1 MWDGIWGSL
10 SIFEKDQT
18 GYRSTT
24 LGQQQQQEKNQWKI
38 VLAFWILSTEMPSGI
53 ENTFLAATIGGFLI
67 GMLGNG
73 FIVLVNCIDLVKRQK
88 LSSADCILTGLAISR
103 ISQLWVILCDSFL
116 LVLWPHLYAIDKLTK
131 VVSSFW
137 ILSNHLATWFA
148 TCLSVFYF
156 FKVANFSHPCFTWLR
171 WRIRSVVLV
180 LLLGSLSLLFL
191 NYESIYTLSHILT
204 NSYKIY
210 VRNSTWSSDVSETHY
225 LHQLIVFN
233 FINLIPF
240 LLSLTSLLLLVLSL
254 MRHIRN
260 LQFNPSSK
268 DLSTEAHKRAMKIV
282 MSFFFLFIIH
292 VSSILLIAWVFLKL
306 QGRLAQLV
314 VVLTSTV
321 FPSSHSFI
329 LILGNS
335 KLRQNALRLL
345 WYLNCHPKR
354 VKSLAS

>member
-1 MWDGIWGSL
+1 M
-10 SIFEKDQT
+10 
-18 GYRSTT
+18 
-24 LGQQQQQEKNQWKI
+24 
-38 VLAFWILSTEMPSGI
+38 
-53 ENTFLAATIGGFLI
+53 I

-103 ISQLWVILCDSFL
+103 ISQLWAILCDSFL

-131 VVSSFW
+131 VSIFW
-137 ILSNHLATWFA
+137 TLSNHLATWFA

-191 NYESIYTLSHILT
+191 NFELIHVFNSVWT
-204 NSYKIY
+204 NDYKIY
-210 VRNSTWSSDVSETHY
+210 ARNSTWSPNVSETHY

-233 FINLIPF
+233 FISLIPF

-260 LQFNPSSK
+260 LQLNPSSK
-268 DLSTEAHKRAMKIV
+268 DLSTEAHKRAMKMV
-282 MSFFFLFIIH
+282 MSFLFLFVIH
-292 VSSILLIAWVFLKL
+292 VSSVLLTGWVFLKL
-306 QGRLAQLV
+306 QGRLAKLV

-335 KLRQNALRLL
+335 KLRQNAIGLL
-345 WYLNCHPKR
+345 WYLNCRLKR
-354 VKSLAS
+354 VKSLPS

>member
-1 MWDGIWGSL
+1 
-10 SIFEKDQT
+10 
-18 GYRSTT
+18 
-24 LGQQQQQEKNQWKI
+24 
-38 VLAFWILSTEMPSGI
+38 MPSGI

-67 GMLGNG
+67 GILGNG

-156 FKVANFSHPCFTWLR
+156 FKVASFSHPCFTWLR
-171 WRIRSVVLV
+171 WQIRSVVLV

-282 MSFFFLFIIH
+282 MSFLFLFIIH

>member
-67 GMLGNG
+67 GILGNG

-282 MSFFFLFIIH
+282 MSFLFLFIIH

>member
-1 MWDGIWGSL
+1 
-10 SIFEKDQT
+10 
-18 GYRSTT
+18 
-24 LGQQQQQEKNQWKI
+24 
-38 VLAFWILSTEMPSGI
+38 MPSGI
-53 ENTFLAATIGGFLI
+53 ENTFLVVTIGGFVI

-103 ISQLWVILCDSFL
+103 ISQLWAILCDSFL

-131 VVSSFW
+131 VSIFW
-137 ILSNHLATWFA
+137 TLSNHLATWFA

-191 NYESIYTLSHILT
+191 NFELIHVFNSVWT
-204 NSYKIY
+204 NDYKIY
-210 VRNSTWSSDVSETHY
+210 ARNSTWSPNVSETHY

-233 FINLIPF
+233 FISLIPF

-260 LQFNPSSK
+260 LQLNPSSK
-268 DLSTEAHKRAMKIV
+268 DLSTEAHKRAMKMV
-282 MSFFFLFIIH
+282 MSFLFLFVIH
-292 VSSILLIAWVFLKL
+292 ISSVLLTGWVFLKL
-306 QGRLAQLV
+306 QGRLAKLV
-314 VVLTSTV
+314 VVLTATV

-335 KLRQNALRLL
+335 KLRQNAIGLL

-354 VKSLAS
+354 VKSLPS

>member
-1 MWDGIWGSL
+1 M
-10 SIFEKDQT
+10 
-18 GYRSTT
+18 
-24 LGQQQQQEKNQWKI
+24 
-38 VLAFWILSTEMPSGI
+38 
-53 ENTFLAATIGGFLI
+53 I

-103 ISQLWVILCDSFL
+103 ISQLWAILCDSFL

-131 VVSSFW
+131 IVNSFW
-137 ILSNHLATWFA
+137 MLSNHLATWFA

-191 NYESIYTLSHILT
+191 NFELIHVFNSVWT
-204 NSYKIY
+204 NDYKIY
-210 VRNSTWSSDVSETHY
+210 VRNSTRSPNVSETHD

-233 FINLIPF
+233 FISLIPF

-260 LQFNPSSK
+260 LQLNPSSK
-268 DLSTEAHKRAMKIV
+268 DLSTEAHKGAMKMV
-282 MSFFFLFIIH
+282 MSFLFLFVIH
-292 VSSILLIAWVFLKL
+292 VSSVLLTGWVFLKL
-306 QGRLAQLV
+306 QGRLAKLV
-314 VVLTSTV
+314 VVLTATV

-335 KLRQNALRLL
+335 KLR
-345 WYLNCHPKR
+345 
-354 VKSLAS
+354 

>member
-1 MWDGIWGSL
+1 M
-10 SIFEKDQT
+10 
-18 GYRSTT
+18 
-24 LGQQQQQEKNQWKI
+24 
-38 VLAFWILSTEMPSGI
+38 
-53 ENTFLAATIGGFLI
+53 I
-67 GMLGNG
+67 GMLRNG

-88 LSSADCILTGLAISR
+88 LSLADCILTGLAISR
-103 ISQLWVILCDSFL
+103 ISQLWAILCDSFL

-131 VVSSFW
+131 VSIFW
-137 ILSNHLATWFA
+137 TLSNHLATWFA

-191 NYESIYTLSHILT
+191 NSESIYMFSHIST

-210 VRNSTWSSDVSETHY
+210 ARNSTWSPNVSETHD

-260 LQFNPSSK
+260 LQLNPSSK
-268 DLSTEAHKRAMKIV
+268 DLSTEAHKRVMKMV
-282 MSFFFLFIIH
+282 MSFLFLFVIH
-292 VSSILLIAWVFLKL
+292 ISSVLLTGWVFLKL
-306 QGRLAQLV
+306 QGRLAKLV

-335 KLRQNALRLL
+335 KLRQNAIGLL
-345 WYLNCHPKR
+345 WYLNCRLKR

>member
-1 MWDGIWGSL
+1 
-10 SIFEKDQT
+10 
-18 GYRSTT
+18 
-24 LGQQQQQEKNQWKI
+24 
-38 VLAFWILSTEMPSGI
+38 MPSGI
-53 ENTFLAATIGGFLI
+53 ENTFLVVTIGGFVI

-103 ISQLWVILCDSFL
+103 ISQLWAILCDSFL

-131 VVSSFW
+131 VVSIFW
-137 ILSNHLATWFA
+137 TLSNHLATWFA

-191 NYESIYTLSHILT
+191 NFELVLVFNSVWT
-204 NSYKIY
+204 NDYKIY
-210 VRNSTWSSDVSETHY
+210 ARNSTWSPNVSETHD

-260 LQFNPSSK
+260 LQLNPSSK
-268 DLSTEAHKRAMKIV
+268 DLSTEAHKRAMKMV
-282 MSFFFLFIIH
+282 MSFLFLFIIH
-292 VSSILLIAWVFLKL
+292 VSSVLLTGWVFLKL
-306 QGRLAQLV
+306 QGCLAKLV

-321 FPSSHSFI
+321 FPSGHSFI

-335 KLRQNALRLL
+335 KLRQNAIGLL
-345 WYLNCHPKR
+345 WYLNCCLKR

>member
-1 MWDGIWGSL
+1 
-10 SIFEKDQT
+10 
-18 GYRSTT
+18 
-24 LGQQQQQEKNQWKI
+24 
-38 VLAFWILSTEMPSGI
+38 MPSGI
-53 ENTFLAATIGGFLI
+53 ENTFLVVTIGGFVI
-67 GMLGNG
+67 GMLGSG

-103 ISQLWVILCDSFL
+103 ISQLWAILCDSFL

-131 VVSSFW
+131 VVSIFW
-137 ILSNHLATWFA
+137 TLSNHLATWFA

-191 NYESIYTLSHILT
+191 NFELIHVFNSVWT
-204 NSYKIY
+204 NDYKIY
-210 VRNSTWSSDVSETHY
+210 ARNSTWSPDVSETHD
-225 LHQLIVFN
+225 LHQLMVLN
-233 FINLIPF
+233 FISLIPF

-260 LQFNPSSK
+260 LQLNPSSK
-268 DLSTEAHKRAMKIV
+268 DLSTEAHKRAMKMV
-282 MSFFFLFIIH
+282 MSFLLLFVIH
-292 VSSILLIAWVFLKL
+292 VSSVLLTGWVFLKL
-306 QGRLAQLV
+306 QGRLAKLV
-314 VVLTSTV
+314 VVLTSTI
-321 FPSSHSFI
+321 FPSRHSFI

-335 KLRQNALRLL
+335 KLRQNAIGLL
-345 WYLNCHPKR
+345 WYLNCRLKR

>member
-1 MWDGIWGSL
+1 MFPGL
-10 SIFEKDQT
+10 STVF
-18 GYRSTT
+18 
-24 LGQQQQQEKNQWKI
+24 L
-38 VLAFWILSTEMPSGI
+38 ILSGVE
-53 ENTFLAATIGGFLI
+53 FLI
-67 GMLGNG
+67 GILGNV
-73 FIVLVNCIDLVKRQK
+73 FIGLVLCSECVKNQK
-88 LSSADCILTGLAISR
+88 TSLFDFILTGLAISR

-131 VVSSFW
+131 VVSIFW

-156 FKVANFSHPCFTWLR
+156 FKVANFSHPCFTWL
-171 WRIRSVVLV
+171 WWQIRSVVLV

-191 NYESIYTLSHILT
+191 NSESIYTFSHIST

-210 VRNSTWSSDVSETHY
+210 TRNSTWSSDVSETHY

-254 MRHIRN
+254 MRHIKN
-260 LQFNPSSK
+260 LQLNSSSK
-268 DLSTEAHKRAMKIV
+268 DLSTEAHKRAMKMV
-282 MSFFFLFIIH
+282 MSFLFLFVIH
-292 VSSILLIAWVFLKL
+292 VSSILLTAWVFLKL
-306 QGRLAQLV
+306 QGCLAKLV

-329 LILGNS
+329 LILGIS
-335 KLRQNALRLL
+335 KLRQNALGLL

>member
-1 MWDGIWGSL
+1 
-10 SIFEKDQT
+10 
-18 GYRSTT
+18 
-24 LGQQQQQEKNQWKI
+24 
-38 VLAFWILSTEMPSGI
+38 MPSGI
-53 ENTFLAATIGGFLI
+53 ENAFLVATIGGFLI
-67 GMLGNG
+67 GMLGSG

-88 LSSADCILTGLAISR
+88 LSSADYILTGLAISR

-116 LVLWPHLYAIDKLTK
+116 LVLWPHLYATDKK
-131 VVSSFW
+131 VVSIFW
-137 ILSNHLATWFA
+137 TLSNHLAIWFA

-156 FKVANFSHPCFTWLR
+156 FKVASFSHRCFTWLQ

-191 NYESIYTLSHILT
+191 NSESIYMFNHIST

-210 VRNSTWSSDVSETHY
+210 ARNSTWSSDVSETHY
-225 LHQLIVFN
+225 LHHLIAFN

-240 LLSLTSLLLLVLSL
+240 LLSLTSLLLLFLSL

-260 LQFNPSSK
+260 LQLNPSSK
-268 DLSTEAHKRAMKIV
+268 DLSTEAHKRAMKMV

-292 VSSILLIAWVFLKL
+292 VSSILLTDWVFLKL
-306 QGRLAQLV
+306 QGHLVRLV
-314 VVLTSTV
+314 VLLTSTV

-335 KLRQNALRLL
+335 KLRQNAVGLL

>member
-1 MWDGIWGSL
+1 
-10 SIFEKDQT
+10 
-18 GYRSTT
+18 
-24 LGQQQQQEKNQWKI
+24 
-38 VLAFWILSTEMPSGI
+38 MPSGI
-53 ENTFLAATIGGFLI
+53 ENTFLVVTIGGFVI
-67 GMLGNG
+67 GMLGSG
-73 FIVLVNCIDLVKRQK
+73 FIVLVNCIDLVKKQK

-103 ISQLWVILCDSFL
+103 ISQLWAILCDSFL

-131 VVSSFW
+131 VVSIFW
-137 ILSNHLATWFA
+137 TLSNHLATWFA

-191 NYESIYTLSHILT
+191 NFELIHVFNSVWT
-204 NSYKIY
+204 NDYKIY
-210 VRNSTWSSDVSETHY
+210 ARNSTWSPNVSETHY

-233 FINLIPF
+233 FISLIPF

-254 MRHIRN
+254 MRHIRD
-260 LQFNPSSK
+260 LQLNPGSK
-268 DLSTEAHKRAMKIV
+268 DLSTEAHKRAMKMV
-282 MSFFFLFIIH
+282 MSFLLLFVIH
-292 VSSILLIAWVFLKL
+292 VSSILLTGWVFLKL
-306 QGRLAQLV
+306 QGRLAKLV

-335 KLRQNALRLL
+335 KLRQNAIGLL
-345 WYLNCHPKR
+345 
-354 VKSLAS
+354 

>member
-1 MWDGIWGSL
+1 
-10 SIFEKDQT
+10 
-18 GYRSTT
+18 
-24 LGQQQQQEKNQWKI
+24 
-38 VLAFWILSTEMPSGI
+38 MPSGI
-53 ENTFLAATIGGFLI
+53 ENTFLVVTIGGFVI

-103 ISQLWVILCDSFL
+103 ISQLWAILCDSFL

-131 VVSSFW
+131 IVNSFW

-191 NYESIYTLSHILT
+191 NFELVLVFNSVWT
-204 NSYKIY
+204 NDYKIY
-210 VRNSTWSSDVSETHY
+210 ARNSTWSPNVSETHD

-260 LQFNPSSK
+260 LQLNPSSK
-268 DLSTEAHKRAMKIV
+268 DLSTEAHKRAMKMV
-282 MSFFFLFIIH
+282 MSFLFLFIIH
-292 VSSILLIAWVFLKL
+292 VSSVLLTGWVFLKL
-306 QGRLAQLV
+306 QGCLAKLV

-321 FPSSHSFI
+321 FPSGHSFI

-335 KLRQNALRLL
+335 KLRQNAIGLL
-345 WYLNCHPKR
+345 WYLNCCLKR

>member
-1 MWDGIWGSL
+1 M
-10 SIFEKDQT
+10 
-18 GYRSTT
+18 
-24 LGQQQQQEKNQWKI
+24 
-38 VLAFWILSTEMPSGI
+38 
-53 ENTFLAATIGGFLI
+53 I

-103 ISQLWVILCDSFL
+103 ISQLWAILCDSFL

-131 VVSSFW
+131 IVNSFW

-191 NYESIYTLSHILT
+191 NFELVLVFNSVWT
-204 NSYKIY
+204 NDYKIY
-210 VRNSTWSSDVSETHY
+210 ARNSTWSPNVSETHD

-260 LQFNPSSK
+260 LQLNPSSK
-268 DLSTEAHKRAMKIV
+268 DLSTEAHKRAMKMV
-282 MSFFFLFIIH
+282 MSFLFLFIIH
-292 VSSILLIAWVFLKL
+292 VSSVLLTGWVFLKL
-306 QGRLAQLV
+306 QGCLAKLV

-321 FPSSHSFI
+321 FPSGHSFI

-335 KLRQNALRLL
+335 KLRQNAIGLL
-345 WYLNCHPKR
+345 WYLNCCLKR

>member
-1 MWDGIWGSL
+1 
-10 SIFEKDQT
+10 
-18 GYRSTT
+18 
-24 LGQQQQQEKNQWKI
+24 
-38 VLAFWILSTEMPSGI
+38 MPSGI
-53 ENTFLAATIGGFLI
+53 KNTFLVVTIGGFVI
-67 GMLGNG
+67 GMLRNG

-103 ISQLWVILCDSFL
+103 ISQLWAILCDSFL

-131 VVSSFW
+131 VSIFW
-137 ILSNHLATWFA
+137 TLSNHLATWFA

-180 LLLGSLSLLFL
+180 LLLGSLSLLLL
-191 NYESIYTLSHILT
+191 NFELIHVFNSVWT
-204 NSYKIY
+204 NDYKIY
-210 VRNSTWSSDVSETHY
+210 ARNSTWSPNVSETHD

-260 LQFNPSSK
+260 LQLNPSSK
-268 DLSTEAHKRAMKIV
+268 DLSTEAHKRVMKMV
-282 MSFFFLFIIH
+282 MSFLFLFVIH
-292 VSSILLIAWVFLKL
+292 ISSVLLTGWVFLKL
-306 QGRLAQLV
+306 QGRLAKLV
-314 VVLTSTV
+314 VVLTATV

-335 KLRQNALRLL
+335 KLRQNALGLL

-354 VKSLAS
+354 VKSLPS

>member
-1 MWDGIWGSL
+1 
-10 SIFEKDQT
+10 
-18 GYRSTT
+18 
-24 LGQQQQQEKNQWKI
+24 
-38 VLAFWILSTEMPSGI
+38 MPSGI
-53 ENTFLAATIGGFLI
+53 ENAFLVATIGGFLI

-116 LVLWPHLYAIDKLTK
+116 LVLWPHRYAIDKLTK
-131 VVSSFW
+131 VVSIFW
-137 ILSNHLATWFA
+137 TLSNHLATWFA

-156 FKVANFSHPCFTWLR
+156 FKVASFSHLCFTWLQ

-191 NYESIYTLSHILT
+191 NFELIDMF
-204 NSYKIY
+204 NSVWISGYKIY
-210 VRNSTWSSDVSETHY
+210 AKNSTWFSDLSETHY
-225 LHQLIVFN
+225 LPHLIVFN

-240 LLSLTSLLLLVLSL
+240 LLSLTSLLLLSLSL

-260 LQFNPSSK
+260 LQLNPSSK
-268 DLSTEAHKRAMKIV
+268 DLSTEAHKRAMKMV
-282 MSFFFLFIIH
+282 MSFLFFFVIH
-292 VSSILLIAWVFLKL
+292 VSSILLTGWVFLK
-306 QGRLAQLV
+306 QRGCLAKLV

-335 KLRQNALRLL
+335 KLRQNVVGLL

>member
-1 MWDGIWGSL
+1 M
-10 SIFEKDQT
+10 
-18 GYRSTT
+18 
-24 LGQQQQQEKNQWKI
+24 
-38 VLAFWILSTEMPSGI
+38 
-53 ENTFLAATIGGFLI
+53 I

-103 ISQLWVILCDSFL
+103 ISQLWAILCDSFL
-116 LVLWPHLYAIDKLTK
+116 LVLWPHLYATDKLTK
-131 VVSSFW
+131 VVSIFW
-137 ILSNHLATWFA
+137 TLSNHLATWFA

-180 LLLGSLSLLFL
+180 LLLGSLPLLFL
-191 NYESIYTLSHILT
+191 NSESIYMFSHIST

-210 VRNSTWSSDVSETHY
+210 ARNSTRSPNVSETHD

-233 FINLIPF
+233 FISLIPF

-260 LQFNPSSK
+260 LQLNPSSK
-268 DLSTEAHKRAMKIV
+268 DLSTEAHKGAMKMV
-282 MSFFFLFIIH
+282 MSFLFLFVIH
-292 VSSILLIAWVFLKL
+292 VSSVLLTGWVFVKL
-306 QGRLAQLV
+306 QGRLAKLV

-329 LILGNS
+329 LILGTS
-335 KLRQNALRLL
+335 KLR
-345 WYLNCHPKR
+345 
-354 VKSLAS
+354 

>member
-1 MWDGIWGSL
+1 M
-10 SIFEKDQT
+10 
-18 GYRSTT
+18 
-24 LGQQQQQEKNQWKI
+24 
-38 VLAFWILSTEMPSGI
+38 
-53 ENTFLAATIGGFLI
+53 I

-103 ISQLWVILCDSFL
+103 ISQLWAILCDSFL
-116 LVLWPHLYAIDKLTK
+116 LVLWPHLYATDKLTK
-131 VVSSFW
+131 VVSIFW
-137 ILSNHLATWFA
+137 TLSNHLATWFA

-191 NYESIYTLSHILT
+191 NFELVLVFNSVWT
-204 NSYKIY
+204 NDYKIY
-210 VRNSTWSSDVSETHY
+210 ARNSTWSPNVSETHD

-260 LQFNPSSK
+260 LQLNPSSK
-268 DLSTEAHKRAMKIV
+268 DLSTEAHKRAMKMV
-282 MSFFFLFIIH
+282 MSFLFLFVIH
-292 VSSILLIAWVFLKL
+292 VSSVLLTGWVFLKL
-306 QGRLAQLV
+306 QGRLAKLV

-329 LILGNS
+329 LILGTS
-335 KLRQNALRLL
+335 KLRQNAIGLL
-345 WYLNCHPKR
+345 WYLNCRLKR